1 MTTAAQQH
9 DWTGKTILIVEDNE
23 NNYDLLKTYLK
34 HSGAEVLWVQDGDEA
49 VEMCRDHQNIDLV
62 LMDIQLPSVS
72 GFDATRQIR
81 DLDKDIP
88 IIAQTAF
95 AMVGDREK
103 SLNAGCDDYI
113 AKPIRRQTLLS
124 KLAKYLGTE

>member
-1 MTTAAQQH
+1 MTAVQQH
-9 DWTGKTILIVEDNE
+9 DWSGKTILIVEDNE

-34 HSGAEVLWVQDGDEA
+34 NSGAKVLWVQDGDEA

-81 DLDKDIP
+81 SLKKDLP

-103 SLNAGCDDYI
+103 SLAAGCDDYI
-113 AKPIRRQTLLS
+113 AKPIRRQTFLS
-124 KLAKYLGTE
+124 KLARYLETE